1 MIIGNVIGGKSAILR
16 GYTQQVE
23 NEETVYATPMEEE
36 TVVEEEPAVML
47 LSASETE
54 TTAETTD
61 SEPIA
66 VSNIIG
72 GNPITPKSCV
82 FYTPDGKEIPAI
94 LVGEETIFTATHNDI
109 REGKTA
115 GTEAGVTTGTKV
127 IPPYHT
133 NQGVRIIPVGSE
145 FRIISLVDLDA
156 YDYTNLQA
164 IICDFNTS
172 LDDSV
177 SANKVVIDD
186 YVYAVQSA
194 ASLSVLVKNTTDKS
208 VDFGI
213 INDTDSPQVLRFF
226 TYKEVE

>member
-1 MIIGNVIGGKSAILR
+1 MIIGNVIGGKSAMLR

-54 TTAETTD
+54 TTAETTEP
-61 SEPIA
+61 EPIA

-115 GTEAGVTTGTKV
+115 GTETGVTTGTKV
-127 IPPYHT
+127 IPAYHT
-133 NQGVRIIPVGSE
+133 RAGVQVIPAGSE
-145 FRIISLVDLDA
+145 FKITLLKDLNQ
-156 YDYTNLQA
+156 YDYTGLQA
-164 IICDFNTS
+164 IICDFNSS
-172 LDDSV
+172 LSDSV

-186 YVYAVQSA
+186 NVYAVQSTT
-194 ASLSVLVKNTTDKS
+194 SLSVVVKNATDES

-213 INDTDSPQVLRFF
+213 TNDTGSPQILRFF
-226 TYKEVE
+226 TYKEME